1 MGEPSSYEPESHRIR
16 AALAPVVAR
25 VLRRHGR
32 EPVKLAEPANASAPW
47 FSLKDDAGAPL
58 VLVAAH
64 DHHVHCL
71 LGRRGF
77 VASRHWVEAEIDALA
92 HWFEDVLDAA
102 LGGGLEVH
110 AGGTTATLRTRS
122 GAIPLSA

>member
-1 MGEPSSYEPESHRIR
+1 MAARWLEPSLR

-32 EPVKLAEPANASAPW
+32 APVALAEPSGADAPW
-47 FSLKDDAGAPL
+47 FSLADDAGAPL

-64 DHHVHCL
+64 DHHVHFL
-71 LGRRGF
+71 LGKRGF
-77 VASRHWVEAEIDALA
+77 LTSRHWVEAELDALA
-92 HWFEDVLDAA
+92 RWFEDVLDGA

-110 AGGTTATLRTRS
+110 PGGTTATLRTRS
-122 GAIPLSA
+122 GAIPLIA

>member
-1 MGEPSSYEPESHRIR
+1 MGDPLEHESRRIR
-16 AALAPVVAR
+16 DALAPVVAR

-32 EPVKLAEPANASAPW
+32 EPLPLAEPSRADAPW
-47 FSLKDDAGAPL
+47 FTLADEAGAPL

-64 DHHVHCL
+64 GRHVQLL

-77 VASRHWVEAEIDALA
+77 LASRHWVETELDALA
-92 HWFEDVLDAA
+92 RWFEDVLDAA

-110 AGGTTATLRTRS
+110 DGGTTATLRTRS
-122 GAIPLSA
+122 GAIALSA

>member
-1 MGEPSSYEPESHRIR
+1 MAEPTSDSHRIR

-32 EPVKLAEPANASAPW
+32 EPVALPEPADANAPW
-47 FSLKDDAGAPL
+47 FSLADDAGAPL

-64 DHHVHCL
+64 DHHVHFL

-77 VASRHWVEAEIDALA
+77 MASRHWVEAELDALA
-92 HWFEDVLDAA
+92 RWFEDVLDGA
-102 LGGGLEVH
+102 LAGGLEVH
-110 AGGTTATLRTRS
+110 DGGATATLRTRS
-122 GAIPLSA
+122 GAIALRA